1 MQVDTIPVVGIFSIN
16 YYDWDWATYLVS
28 QPPTTTT
35 TTTDIDT
42 LRFTEILRLRQSK
55 KVTLATCK

>member
-35 TTTDIDT
+35 TDIDT
-42 LRFTEILRLRQSK
+42 LRFTQILRLRPS
-55 KVTLATCK
+55 